1 MPRTARNSVG
11 STRSRIQ
18 THSSWISRPE
28 LQKQLTDK
36 YENNPQRLAPWLTHR
51 LTLWRPRTCTDLKTP
66 NAFSKFWQVVVTP
79 QVQSDSNPTDN
90 LRKRDGS
97 ICCAA
102 GIELRR
108 RTAGSRQTLSIAP
121 HCVFH
126 VQHHVLALKKKSG
139 PGASTSA
146 ITRFLQWSRTAFTAL
161 SRLMA
166 LAVPPLDRRCSF
178 QFWLSGWPG
187 TGSSLEGFGSEGVS
201 ETLLLGRLL
210 STLDLQ
216 TRERVASLAP
226 CSLFWAHVV
235 SRTCWSKCFE
245 SNVVEPICNG
255 GHGSS
260 GCCGCHSVSLCR

>member
-1 MPRTARNSVG
+1 M
-11 STRSRIQ
+11 
-18 THSSWISRPE
+18 
-28 LQKQLTDK
+28 
-36 YENNPQRLAPWLTHR
+36 
-51 LTLWRPRTCTDLKTP
+51 
-66 NAFSKFWQVVVTP
+66 
-79 QVQSDSNPTDN
+79 QSDSNPTDN

-126 VQHHVLALKKKSG
+126 VQHHVLALKKNSG

-210 STLDLQ
+210 STLYLQ
-216 TRERVASLAP
+216 TREREVASCFP
-226 CSLFWAHVV
+226 CSLLIVLG
-235 SRTCWSKCFE
+235 
-245 SNVVEPICNG
+245 P
-255 GHGSS
+255 
-260 GCCGCHSVSLCR
+260 CRIQDVLVQMFREQCRGANLQRWTRVKRVLWMPWCKLVPMTSQNLIK